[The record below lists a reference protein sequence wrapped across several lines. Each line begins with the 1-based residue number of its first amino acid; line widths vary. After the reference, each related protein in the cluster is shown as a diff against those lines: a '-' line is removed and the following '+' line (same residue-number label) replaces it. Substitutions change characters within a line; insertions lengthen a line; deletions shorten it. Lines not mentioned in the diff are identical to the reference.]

1 MDKFEI
7 IYSVAYIKLR
17 SRLVIDMLRFDEEI
31 MALPQLIQEAAELA
45 ADAGVERDS
54 SKQARDIALAEAANV
69 LRNVEGKPPSEKQID
84 SEVNLVDSVQDAVQT
99 YIKASRDAEVWRS
112 LVESL
117 KNKKEL
123 LRTLS
128 DQIIAGFMSPTSFV
142 KDARQAMNEV
152 RQATGGVPRR
162 KVPE

>member
-54 SKQARDIALAEAANV
+54 SKQARDIARRSIMAAFWK
-69 LRNVEGKPPSEKQID
+69 GQFG
-84 SEVNLVDSVQDAVQT
+84 A
-99 YIKASRDAEVWRS
+99 
-112 LVESL
+112 
-117 KNKKEL
+117 
-123 LRTLS
+123 
-128 DQIIAGFMSPTSFV
+128 
-142 KDARQAMNEV
+142 
-152 RQATGGVPRR
+152 
-162 KVPE
+162 